1 MGKAK
6 IRDYYKTFGEWAK
19 NDSKKAIYVLP
30 AIVFKNRDKR
40 LTSDLIVMETYS
52 FTFQFY
58 QDLQSEPYLSLVY
71 DCRETKIAS
80 KYITI

>member
-6 IRDYYKTFGEWAK
+6 IRDYYKTFREWAK
-19 NDSKKAIYVLP
+19 KDSKKALYVLP

-40 LTSDLIVMETYS
+40 LTSDLIVMETYC